1 MRRRGAAHPAHGALF
16 PADGIFLCK
25 LLPEAPRLVCEHK
38 ALQKAFGFL
47 CKEEGYDGADQ
58 ARHHHPGDAG
68 DGDRIF
74 HDDAGECGGAQR
86 HPCHRLGLSYHLF
99 CFRGQDHTKREN
111 RGKGL
116 RRRKIYKYIRQ
127 TGQQHMQASEGKG
140 EVVRNN
146 FPFSLWIIEQHIN
159 NRFNNLA
166 IPFVALLKQSQQL
179 FFFRLGFLFRIKDAV
194 GR

>member
-1 MRRRGAAHPAHGALF
+1 MHRRGAAYLAHGAF
-16 PADGIFLCK
+16 FSADGIFLCK

-99 CFRGQDHTKREN
+99 CFRGQDHTKRTI
-111 RGKGL
+111 RRKGL
-116 RRRKIYKYIRQ
+116 RRRKIYKYIRK

-166 IPFVALLKQSQQL
+166 IPFAALLKQSQQL